1 MGAMDSQALV
11 IEVRRGRLLV
21 QPLDGIRRI
30 WLKVPRCDRTYI
42 ENELLQL
49 APIPDGLP
57 EDKPIQVEVLGNR
70 IDPTYIDARPPALE
84 TMDEDADEYYFSEYV
99 SFDDSESFEFAMEF
113 YRAGQGIKAGKALRK
128 FIAQYPLHIDSY
140 HHLGNLSWEAGHLE
154 RALKYY
160 EMAFKIGRLTV
171 PVGFTGHLPWPVV
184 ENRPFLRA
192 CHGRALAL
200 MELGRF
206 IEAAEGFSEILRLN
220 PGDNQGVRYILP
232 GLLAA
237 EGSWSRARELLDQT
251 GTDGMNLYTRCLI
264 EIEDG
269 RRRDALRWL
278 CAAVSHNPYVPG
290 VLAGEPSPDAE
301 DDMHPGY
308 VTMGGPSEA
317 ADYIRHNEAL
327 WRKGKG
333 IPFLRRALR
342 IGPFADRLARVLEIK
357 RALDGLPPGDERSR
371 LVQER
376 FSLFC
381 DDAIPSIVN
390 ECEPHL

>member
-1 MGAMDSQALV
+1 MDNQALV

-49 APIPDGLP
+49 GRLP
-57 EDKPIQVEVLGNR
+57 EDVSDDEPVSVEVLGSR
-70 IDPTYIDARPPALE
+70 IDPTYVDARPPALE
-84 TMDEDADEYYFSEYV
+84 TFNEDADEYKFGEYV
-99 SFDDSESFEFAMEF
+99 SFDDSEPFEYAMEF
-113 YRAGQGIKAGKALRK
+113 FRAGQMTKARKALCA

-140 HHLGNLSWEAGHLE
+140 HHLGNLAWEGGLVD

-160 EMAFKIGRLTV
+160 EMAFMIGRLTV
-171 PVGFTGHLPWPVV
+171 PASFTGRLPWPVV
-184 ENRPFLRA
+184 DNRPFLRA

-220 PGDNQGVRYILP
+220 PRDNQGVRYILP
-232 GLLAA
+232 GLLAG
-237 EGSWSRARELLDQT
+237 EGSWTRAREVLDET

-264 EIEDG
+264 ETEEG
-269 RRRDALRWL
+269 RRADALRWL

-290 VLAGEPSPDAE
+290 ILAGEPPAE
-301 DDMHPGY
+301 MEDSIHRGY

-317 ADYIRHNEAL
+317 IEYIRHNEVL

-333 IPFLRRALR
+333 ISFLRRVLQ
-342 IGPFADRLARVLEIK
+342 IGVFADRLARVLEIN
-357 RALDGLPPGDERSR
+357 RVLDGLPIGDERSR

-376 FSLFC
+376 FSLFS
-381 DDAIPSIVN
+381 DAEIPFIVN